1 MATTVLFFFFLVIF
15 FLSLM
20 YLLLDPDMP
29 GVKNGPQQTG
39 WYQANNS
46 VDNVQGKGRREE
58 LRQN

>member
-1 MATTVLFFFFLVIF
+1 VIF

-20 YLLLDPDMP
+20 YLLLDPDVP
-29 GVKNGPQQTG
+29 GVKNWPQQTG